1 MDKSDQKHVD
11 KLRRRQGGSG
21 RDNNQRT
28 SQQSNN
34 WSKPEPRI
42 RRTRG
47 LIDGDGG
54 GGVGKAGD
62 MSISFRDNDH
72 ISTLSIY
79 IYKHIN
85 DISEYIR
92 SQSVSKRSAV
102 ELGVKQTTYH

>member
-1 MDKSDQKHVD
+1 MEETTTNALVSKATIGQ
-11 KLRRRQGGSG
+11 
-21 RDNNQRT
+21 NQ
-28 SQQSNN
+28 SQELV
-34 WSKPEPRI
+34 EPG
-42 RRTRG
+42 G
-47 LIDGDGG
+47 LIGWLGRG
-54 GGVGKAGD
+54 EGVGKAGD